1 MAIANTSKCIIM
13 ERNKKKSFLIFLSK
27 FFLFFS
33 KGILSYEITDLIKI
47 LVEKNETNSKFKY
60 DNLIDEKNLELA
72 DTLYI
77 PEIDYSFNVSNS
89 TTSTNTTSTLNS
101 NTHTLSATVNLYT
114 GGFSQLN
121 LITAQTR
128 NQAYDY
134 LREYQKELLIKELLN
149 GYSNLQTLIFK
160 KKNQQ
165 LNLEFYRKKVL
176 EAEILFKAN
185 RITKT
190 EVLDL
195 ENELLEA
202 QSVSLDYDRKI
213 DNLMLQVSKLLDL
226 EIYDE
231 DVNFDYVIDV
241 SNSQIS
247 KKLFSELMNSS
258 YGQYLSFIENT
269 YLPELEMSKKD
280 LRPSVDLTYSLSE
293 SDNYSAVIDHRR
305 SSSLSLSFS
314 VPIYDG
320 YKDENNFNIEEYN
333 YQKKLLE
340 HKDLK
345 RDLLN
350 TYLESWNNYDFYL
363 NKINNQEKII
373 DSLELKLQG
382 NEILY
387 KAQKIDITQLIE
399 SKNELNDAHNIL
411 LDLKSSK
418 KYYLIDILI
427 LNGDLNTII
436 NGLG

>member
-1 MAIANTSKCIIM
+1 MAKIKI
-13 ERNKKKSFLIFLSK
+13 IFLST

-60 DNLIDEKNLELA
+60 DNLIDDKNLELA

-89 TTSTNTTSTLNS
+89 TTSTNATSTLNS
-101 NTHTLSATVNLYT
+101 NTHTLSATVNLYN

-121 LITAQTR
+121 LITTQTR
-128 NQAYDY
+128 NQAFDY

-160 KKNQQ
+160 KRNQQ

-185 RITKT
+185 RVTKT

-241 SNSQIS
+241 SNSQIT

-293 SDNYSAVIDHRR
+293 SDNYSAAIDHRR
-305 SSSLSLSFS
+305 SSSLSLSLN

-418 KYYLIDILI
+418 KYYLIDI
-427 LNGDLNTII
+427 
-436 NGLG
+436 

>member
-1 MAIANTSKCIIM
+1 MAKIKI
-13 ERNKKKSFLIFLSK
+13 IFLST

-89 TTSTNTTSTLNS
+89 TTSTNATSTLNS
-101 NTHTLSATVNLYT
+101 NTHTLSATVNLYN

-121 LITAQTR
+121 LITTQTR
-128 NQAYDY
+128 NQAFDY

-185 RITKT
+185 RVTKT

-241 SNSQIS
+241 SNSQIT

-293 SDNYSAVIDHRR
+293 SDNYSAAIDHRR
-305 SSSLSLSFS
+305 SSSLSLSLS

-373 DSLELKLQG
+373 NSLELKLQG

>member
-1 MAIANTSKCIIM
+1 MAKIKI
-13 ERNKKKSFLIFLSK
+13 IFLSA

-33 KGILSYEITDLIKI
+33 KSILSYEITDLIKI

-101 NTHTLSATVNLYT
+101 NTHTLSATVNLYN

-121 LITAQTR
+121 LITTQTR

-185 RITKT
+185 RVTKT

-241 SNSQIS
+241 SNSQIT

-293 SDNYSAVIDHRR
+293 SDNYSAAIDHRR
-305 SSSLSLSFS
+305 SSSLSLSLS

-373 DSLELKLQG
+373 NSLELKLQG

>member
-1 MAIANTSKCIIM
+1 MAKIKI
-13 ERNKKKSFLIFLSK
+13 IFLST

-89 TTSTNTTSTLNS
+89 TTSTNSTSTLNS
-101 NTHTLSATVNLYT
+101 NTHTLSATVNLYN

-121 LITAQTR
+121 LITTQTR
-128 NQAYDY
+128 NQAFDY

-185 RITKT
+185 RVTKT

-241 SNSQIS
+241 SNSKIT

-293 SDNYSAVIDHRR
+293 SDNYSAAIDHRR
-305 SSSLSLSFS
+305 SSSLSLSLS

-373 DSLELKLQG
+373 NSLELKLQG

>member
-1 MAIANTSKCIIM
+1 MAKIKI
-13 ERNKKKSFLIFLSK
+13 IFLST
-27 FFLFFS
+27 FLLFFS

-60 DNLIDEKNLELA
+60 DNLIDDKNLELA

-101 NTHTLSATVNLYT
+101 NTHTLSATVNLYN

-121 LITAQTR
+121 LITTQTR

-226 EIYDE
+226 DIYDE

-241 SNSQIS
+241 SNAQIS

-293 SDNYSAVIDHRR
+293 SDNYSAAIDHRR
-305 SSSLSLSFS
+305 SSSLSLSLS

>member
-1 MAIANTSKCIIM
+1 MAKIKI
-13 ERNKKKSFLIFLSK
+13 IFLST

-60 DNLIDEKNLELA
+60 DNLIDDKNLELA

-89 TTSTNTTSTLNS
+89 TTSTNSTSTLNS
-101 NTHTLSATVNLYT
+101 NTHTLSATVNLYN

-121 LITAQTR
+121 LITTQTR
-128 NQAYDY
+128 NQAFDY

-185 RITKT
+185 RVTKT

-293 SDNYSAVIDHRR
+293 SDNYSAAIDHRR
-305 SSSLSLSFS
+305 SSSLSLSLS

-320 YKDENNFNIEEYN
+320 YKDENNFDIEEYN

>member
-1 MAIANTSKCIIM
+1 MAKIKI
-13 ERNKKKSFLIFLSK
+13 IFLST

-60 DNLIDEKNLELA
+60 DNLIDDKNLELA

-77 PEIDYSFNVSNS
+77 QEIDYSFNVSNS

-101 NTHTLSATVNLYT
+101 NTHTLSATVNLYN

-121 LITAQTR
+121 LITTQTR
-128 NQAYDY
+128 NQAFDY

-185 RITKT
+185 RVTKT

-293 SDNYSAVIDHRR
+293 SDNYSAAIDHRR
-305 SSSLSLSFS
+305 SSSLSLSIS

-320 YKDENNFNIEEYN
+320 FKDENNFDIEEYN

>member
-1 MAIANTSKCIIM
+1 MAKIKI
-13 ERNKKKSFLIFLSK
+13 IFLST

-60 DNLIDEKNLELA
+60 DNLIDDKNLELA

-89 TTSTNTTSTLNS
+89 TTSTNSTSTLNS
-101 NTHTLSATVNLYT
+101 NTHTLSATVNLYN

-121 LITAQTR
+121 LITTQTR
-128 NQAYDY
+128 NQAFDY

-185 RITKT
+185 RVTKT

-293 SDNYSAVIDHRR
+293 SDNYSAAIDHRR
-305 SSSLSLSFS
+305 SSSLSLSLS

>member
-1 MAIANTSKCIIM
+1 MAKIKI
-13 ERNKKKSFLIFLSK
+13 IFLST

-47 LVEKNETNSKFKY
+47 LVEKNETNSQFKY
-60 DNLIDEKNLELA
+60 DNLIDDKNLELA

-77 PEIDYSFNVSNS
+77 PEIDYSFSISNS
-89 TTSTNTTSTLNS
+89 TTSTDSTSTVNAD
-101 NTHTLSATVNLYT
+101 THTLSATVNLYN

-121 LITAQTR
+121 LITTQTR
-128 NQAYDY
+128 NQAFDY

-190 EVLDL
+190 EILDL

-226 EIYDE
+226 DIYDE

-241 SNSQIS
+241 SNAQIS

-293 SDNYSAVIDHRR
+293 SDNYSAAIDHRR
-305 SSSLSLSFS
+305 SSSLSLSLS

-320 YKDENNFNIEEYN
+320 FKDENNFDIEEYN

>member
-1 MAIANTSKCIIM
+1 MAKIKI
-13 ERNKKKSFLIFLSK
+13 IFLST

-101 NTHTLSATVNLYT
+101 NTHTLSATVNLYN

-121 LITAQTR
+121 LITTQTR
-128 NQAYDY
+128 NQAFDY

-185 RITKT
+185 RVTKT

-241 SNSQIS
+241 SNSQIT

-320 YKDENNFNIEEYN
+320 YKDENNFNIEKYN

-399 SKNELNDAHNIL
+399 SKNELNDAHNFL

>member
-1 MAIANTSKCIIM
+1 MAKIKI
-13 ERNKKKSFLIFLSK
+13 IFLST

-33 KGILSYEITDLIKI
+33 KSILSYEITDLIKI
-47 LVEKNETNSKFKY
+47 LVEKNETNSQFKY
-60 DNLIDEKNLELA
+60 DNLIDDKNLELA

-77 PEIDYSFNVSNS
+77 PEIDYSFSISNS
-89 TTSTNTTSTLNS
+89 TTSTNSTSTLNS
-101 NTHTLSATVNLYT
+101 NTHTLSATVNLYN

-121 LITAQTR
+121 LITTQTR
-128 NQAYDY
+128 NQAFDY

-185 RITKT
+185 RVTKT

-241 SNSQIS
+241 SNSQIT

-269 YLPELEMSKKD
+269 YLSELEMSKKD

-293 SDNYSAVIDHRR
+293 SDNYSAAIDHRR
-305 SSSLSLSFS
+305 SSSLSLSLS

-320 YKDENNFNIEEYN
+320 FKDENNFDIEEYN

>member
-1 MAIANTSKCIIM
+1 MAKIKI
-13 ERNKKKSFLIFLSK
+13 IFLST
-27 FFLFFS
+27 FLLFFS

-60 DNLIDEKNLELA
+60 DNLIDDKNLELA

-101 NTHTLSATVNLYT
+101 NTHTLSATVNLYN

-121 LITAQTR
+121 LITTQTR
-128 NQAYDY
+128 NQAFDY

-226 EIYDE
+226 DIYDE

-241 SNSQIS
+241 SNAQIS

-280 LRPSVDLTYSLSE
+280 LRPSVNLTYSLSE
-293 SDNYSAVIDHRR
+293 SDNYSAAIDHRR
-305 SSSLSLSFS
+305 SSSLSLSLS

-373 DSLELKLQG
+373 NSLELKLQG

>member
-1 MAIANTSKCIIM
+1 MAKIKI
-13 ERNKKKSFLIFLSK
+13 IFLST

-33 KGILSYEITDLIKI
+33 KGMLSYEITDLIKI
-47 LVEKNETNSKFKY
+47 LVEKNETNSQFKY
-60 DNLIDEKNLELA
+60 DNLIDDKNLELA

-89 TTSTNTTSTLNS
+89 TTSTNATSTLNS
-101 NTHTLSATVNLYT
+101 NTHTLSATVNLYN

-121 LITAQTR
+121 LITTQTR
-128 NQAYDY
+128 NQAFDY

-185 RITKT
+185 RVTKT

-293 SDNYSAVIDHRR
+293 SDNYSAAIDHRR
-305 SSSLSLSFS
+305 SSSLSLSLS

-373 DSLELKLQG
+373 NSLELKLQG

>member
-1 MAIANTSKCIIM
+1 MAKIKI
-13 ERNKKKSFLIFLSK
+13 IFLST
-27 FFLFFS
+27 FLLFFS

-60 DNLIDEKNLELA
+60 DNLIDDKNLELA

-101 NTHTLSATVNLYT
+101 NTHTLSATVNLYN

-121 LITAQTR
+121 LITTQTR

-185 RITKT
+185 RVTKT

-305 SSSLSLSFS
+305 SSSLSLSLS

>member
-1 MAIANTSKCIIM
+1 MAKIKI
-13 ERNKKKSFLIFLSK
+13 IFLST
-27 FFLFFS
+27 FLLFFS

-101 NTHTLSATVNLYT
+101 NTHTLSATVNLYN

-121 LITAQTR
+121 LITTQTR
-128 NQAYDY
+128 NQAFDY

-185 RITKT
+185 RVTKT

-226 EIYDE
+226 DIYDE

-280 LRPSVDLTYSLSE
+280 LRPSIDLTYSLSE
-293 SDNYSAVIDHRR
+293 SDNYSAAIDHRR
-305 SSSLSLSFS
+305 SSSLSLSLS

>member
-1 MAIANTSKCIIM
+1 MAKLKIVLFSI
-13 ERNKKKSFLIFLSK
+13 
-27 FFLFFS
+27 FFS
-33 KGILSYEITDLIKI
+33 VLSNSVLSYEITDLIKI
-47 LVEKNETNSKFKY
+47 LIEKNETNSKFKY
-60 DNLIDEKNLELA
+60 DDLIEDKNLQNA

-77 PEIDYSFNVSNS
+77 PEIDYSFNLSSNISS
-89 TTSTNTTSTLNS
+89 TSNTSNYNS
-101 NTHTLSATVNLYT
+101 DTHTLSATVSLYN

-121 LITAQTR
+121 LITIQTR
-128 NQAYDY
+128 NQAFDY

-149 GYSNLQTLIFK
+149 GYSNLQVLIFK

-165 LNLEFYRKKVL
+165 MNLEFYKKKVL
-176 EAEILFKAN
+176 EADILFQAN

-190 EVLDL
+190 ELLDL

-202 QSVSLDYDRKI
+202 QTVLLDFDRQI

-226 EIYDE
+226 ELNDE
-231 DVNFDYVIDV
+231 DINFDYEIDV
-241 SNSQIS
+241 SSTQIN
-247 KKLFSELMNSS
+247 KKLFSDLMGSS

-293 SDNYSAVIDHRR
+293 SENYSATIDHRR
-305 SSSLSLSFS
+305 FSSLSLVLT

-320 YKDENNFNIEEYN
+320 YKDENNFDIEQYN

-345 RDLLN
+345 RDMLN
-350 TYLESWNNYDFYL
+350 TYLEAWNNYDFYL
-363 NKINNQEKII
+363 NKIDNQLKIM
-373 DSLELKLQG
+373 DTLKLKLKG
-382 NEILY
+382 NELLY
-387 KAQKIDITQLIE
+387 KAQKISITELIE
-399 SKNELNDAHNIL
+399 SQNDLNDAQNIL
-411 LDLKSSK
+411 LDLNSLK

>member
-1 MAIANTSKCIIM
+1 MAKIKI
-13 ERNKKKSFLIFLSK
+13 IFLSG

-60 DNLIDEKNLELA
+60 DNLIDDKNLELA

-101 NTHTLSATVNLYT
+101 NTHTLSATVNLYN

-121 LITAQTR
+121 LITTQTR

-195 ENELLEA
+195 KNELLEA

-293 SDNYSAVIDHRR
+293 SDNYSAAIDHRR
-305 SSSLSLSFS
+305 SSSLSLSLS

-363 NKINNQEKII
+363 NKINNQKKII